1 MTSHFIIPK
10 IELYGPNMIVDYYQS
25 WNQNPPNALEMQL
38 QTLTATVERLT
49 QWNQELKQQINLLQ
63 ELHDQAKN

>member
-1 MTSHFIIPK
+1 
-10 IELYGPNMIVDYYQS
+10 MIVDYYQS
-25 WNQNPPNALEMQL
+25 WNQNPPNALEIQL